1 MKKIFTLLALLT
13 CFIGAKAV
21 EVVDLEIDYTTVT
34 SDAWNGGWRSDD
46 AAARTEIVPGVG
58 IHFFSEEATANLWDA
73 QFQLPGIAS
82 GELDSDAAY
91 TITIKIKGTV
101 AQNIHGY
108 FSGGDLPGDIPVT
121 AEEQTLVFEGCQDN
135 PAAQYFASS
144 GSVLIQCGDY
154 VGEWWISYIKITH
167 EAREQRPVTWQEWLT
182 DDGNSIIPGVETESK
197 WVGDAEFGQWPE
209 WSLEKDGDINAN
221 WRGDRAPE
229 ICAWSLTMGTNFD
242 DQAEAITTDSPR
254 ARPYPSDI
262 EAEEG
267 NESNHVFAVHVTQV
281 DVIDAPEP
289 DANSIQWSNQFWIQ
303 SPKSWKTGTK
313 VKIKFRCKAEKAA
326 TVSTQIHQ
334 KNPSIYLHYVGIGDV
349 SITEEWQEIEKTIT
363 FDGSQGGGWSLAFN
377 LTANLQEP
385 NVFYFDDLSWQTMV
399 LDEGLFVAASN
410 TKTGIEYDL
419 DNAAEFGDSEE
430 EGVLEATVGTEGKED
445 TWVNELMIST
455 VRGEDSAFKGG
466 TIKPTGTIVSGEWIG
481 YTDGSNAK
489 IKLPA
494 AGVWNI
500 LIDPNTKEICF
511 TQIEG
516 DQIVVKEPVAI
527 VTNETENVVNATERD
542 WRGKDNDGNPIEQ
555 EVGEG
560 QPWDNQ
566 FWIAANRD
574 LETDEVTVI
583 KFQYKATKAAKTS
596 TQAHKVGDDGKPCT
610 YLNWEAIG
618 DVNFTEE
625 WQDFEKEFKVPAGDN
640 GMRSIVFNM
649 SEIKEANDYYIKN
662 VQWYVKDATL
672 EAEGKTMEN
681 LINETGTDNFWIK
694 VNKGAPEQPTAI
706 NGVVVNKTAAPAAI
720 YNIAGQRVSKSYKGI
735 VVKDG
740 KKYLVK

>member
-58 IHFFSEEATANLWDA
+58 IHFFSEAATANLWDA

-399 LDEGLFVAASN
+399 LDEGLFVASSN

-500 LIDPNTKEICF
+500 LVDPNTKEICF
-511 TQIEG
+511 TKIEG
-516 DQIVVKEPVAI
+516 EEDQLPIEIKPNPTVV
-527 VTNETENVVNATERD
+527 VVNAVERD
-542 WRGKDNDGNPIEQ
+542 DLADTDT
-555 EVGEG
+555 EVREEEG
-560 QPWDNQ
+560 GAGQTWDNQ
-566 FWIAANRD
+566 FFIKANRA
-574 LETDEVTVI
+574 LAAGEATVI
-583 KFQYKATKAAKTS
+583 EFDYVATKEARS
-596 TQAHKVGDDGKPCT
+596 TTQCQGEPGQYMHW
-610 YLNWEAIG
+610 NAIG
-618 DVNFTEE
+618 DVNFTTEE
-625 WQDFEKEFKVPAGDN
+625 QHFTKSFTVPAEAD
-640 GMRSIVFNM
+640 GMLSLSFDMAV
-649 SEIKEANDYYIKN
+649 IKDACDYTIKN
-662 VQWYVKDATL
+662 VVWKLEDGTESLINMEGSENFYVKIGAGTAPYQYDA
-672 EAEGKTMEN
+672 
-681 LINETGTDNFWIK
+681 
-694 VNKGAPEQPTAI
+694 TAI
-706 NGVVVNKTAAPAAI
+706 NGVVVKKSAASSAI

>member
-399 LDEGLFVAASN
+399 LDEGLFVASSN

-419 DNAAEFGDSEE
+419 DNAVEFGDSEE

-500 LIDPNTKEICF
+500 LVDPNTKEICF
-511 TQIEG
+511 TKIEG
-516 DQIVVKEPVAI
+516 EEDQLPIEIKPNPTVV
-527 VTNETENVVNATERD
+527 VVNAVERD
-542 WRGKDNDGNPIEQ
+542 DLADTDT
-555 EVGEG
+555 EVREEEG
-560 QPWDNQ
+560 GAGQTWDNQ
-566 FWIAANRD
+566 FFIKANRA
-574 LETDEVTVI
+574 LAAGEATVI
-583 KFQYKATKAAKTS
+583 EFDYVATKEARS
-596 TQAHKVGDDGKPCT
+596 TTQCQGEPGQYMHW
-610 YLNWEAIG
+610 NAIG
-618 DVNFTEE
+618 DVNFTTEE
-625 WQDFEKEFKVPAGDN
+625 QHFTKSFTVPAEAD
-640 GMRSIVFNM
+640 GMLSLSFDMAV
-649 SEIKEANDYYIKN
+649 IKDACDYTIKN
-662 VQWYVKDATL
+662 VVWKLEDDSESLINMEGSENFYVKIGAGTAPYQYDA
-672 EAEGKTMEN
+672 
-681 LINETGTDNFWIK
+681 
-694 VNKGAPEQPTAI
+694 TAI
-706 NGVVVNKTAAPAAI
+706 NGVVVKKSAASSAI